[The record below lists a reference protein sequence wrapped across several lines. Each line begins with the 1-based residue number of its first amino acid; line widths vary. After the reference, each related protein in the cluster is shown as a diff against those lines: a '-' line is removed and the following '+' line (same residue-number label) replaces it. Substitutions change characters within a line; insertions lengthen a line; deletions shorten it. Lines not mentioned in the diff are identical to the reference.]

1 MMRKSWVRFVVRST
15 LAAAACLV
23 AAGSS
28 RAVII
33 NGPAGSGATTAW
45 DGVAFLDSTSQNIA
59 SVTATLVDP
68 THLVTAA
75 HAVVNPN
82 TGQALPGGSFT
93 VQIGSNTYSIASIVA
108 EPNYHPGSDQYDIA
122 VITLTAPATGH
133 TTYAW
138 NTGSIVETSEP
149 TTLVGFGV
157 GGDGTNGANASLYPV
172 GTKRAGVNAI
182 DVNTDTT
189 SYTPPGHATLPAGLL
204 VYDFD
209 NASAGTSGPLGGAAI
224 ASNEGDTSDG
234 DSGGPMFQLDPI
246 SGQYLLT
253 GITVDGTDALSRFG
267 DVSWGTR
274 VADYAGFLAASVPE
288 PTGIVPLLL
297 GASLVWRRKR
307 AR

>member
-1 MMRKSWVRFVVRST
+1 MRKSWGRFVVRST
-15 LAAAACLV
+15 VAAACLV
-23 AAGSS
+23 AAASS
-28 RAVII
+28 RAIII
-33 NGPAGSGATTAW
+33 NGPAGGGVTTDW
-45 DGVAFLDSTSQNIA
+45 DGVAFLDSVNPNNIA

-75 HAVVNPN
+75 HAVVGSNNQP
-82 TGQALPGGSFT
+82 LPGSSFT
-93 VQIGSNTYSIASIVA
+93 VKLGSDSYSIASIVA
-108 EPNYHPGSDQYDIA
+108 EPNYRVGSDQYDIA
-122 VITLTAPATGH
+122 VITLTSPATGH
-133 TTYAW
+133 TTYGW

-149 TTLVGFGV
+149 TTLVGYGI

-189 SYTPPGHATLPAGLL
+189 TYTPPGKTSNLPAGLL

-209 NASAGTSGPLGGAAI
+209 NYSAGTNGPLGGPAI

-246 SGQYLLT
+246 TGQYLLT
-253 GITVDGTDALSRFG
+253 GVTVDGIDALSRFG

-274 VADYAGFLAASVPE
+274 VADYAGFLSSNVPE
-288 PTGIVPLLL
+288 PTSIAPLLL
-297 GASLVWRRKR
+297 GASLVWRRQR